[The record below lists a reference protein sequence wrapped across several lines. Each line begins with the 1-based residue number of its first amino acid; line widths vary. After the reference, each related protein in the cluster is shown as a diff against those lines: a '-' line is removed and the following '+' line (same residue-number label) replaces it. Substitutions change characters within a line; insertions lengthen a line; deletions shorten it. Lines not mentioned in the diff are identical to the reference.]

1 MSYTLDLVPRW
12 LHILLVVC
20 ALATTSGLPTVVSA
34 AAALDACAD
43 DCGED
48 EPGPRCPDD
57 PGNGCAPF
65 CHGCLCRAGFATT
78 APPANVRAVVDD
90 PQLLTIPLSLPASQT
105 PPPRGVF
112 HPPRL
117 SA

>member
-1 MSYTLDLVPRW
+1 MPRW
-12 LHILLVVC
+12 LHILVAVC
-20 ALATTSGLPTVVSA
+20 ALATTSGLPAVVAA

-43 DCGED
+43 DCGDD
-48 EPGPRCPDD
+48 EQGPRCPDD

-65 CHGCLCRAGFATT
+65 CQGCLCRAGFATA
-78 APPANVRAVVDD
+78 APHPSVCAVIDD
-90 PQLLTIPLSLPASQT
+90 PQLLTIPLPQPALQT

-112 HPPRL
+112 HPPRP